1 MTVRHPSRRRSVIA
15 LALLAAVALAM
26 GLVVLANR
34 ESPEPPP
41 QPTASPTA
49 TASPEAPPLAAEPT
63 LLVQLRDD
71 TFTNVGNV
79 LVGLAEDGSGAQLY
93 LPHSLAIAAVGNR
106 QETLGATGAAPI
118 QQAPTLIG
126 DQTGVRTDGA
136 FVLDRLAFAGL
147 VDAVGGI
154 QVEVPATIA
163 FVDRAGTTLAVI
175 PSGSQTLDGPEAALY
190 ATYRAPGAPPEDQYV
205 RFQQAWDALLPLLP
219 DSVDRM
225 RAILGSLGA
234 LARSTQSIAPLSEF
248 LTQAGETARGPA
260 WRSESIAVRAGA
272 IGPLPIFWVDPAV
285 AAAQVQ
291 SLMPAAVTD
300 PTLQPVR
307 VRVYSS
313 GATIGEVAEL
323 AAQSDAQVTYVWS
336 GPFFPLLASQVTV
349 ADERFVATGRR
360 VAATAGVVPAVV
372 SVDPNATPGAPV
384 TVLYTGPQVLEPPE
398 ELLVTPG
405 VSSS

>member
-34 ESPEPPP
+34 DDPTPPP
-41 QPTASPTA
+41 PPTPTASPTV
-49 TASPEAPPLAAEPT
+49 EPLEAEPT

-79 LVGLAEDGSGAQLY
+79 LVGLTEDTSGAQLY

-118 QQAPTLIG
+118 QQAPDLVAA
-126 DQTGVRTDGA
+126 QTGVRTDGA

-154 QVEVPATIA
+154 EVEVPATIA

-175 PSGSQTLDGPEAALY
+175 PAGTQTLDGPEAALY
-190 ATYRAPGAPPEDQYV
+190 ATYRAPGAPPEDQFV
-205 RFQQAWDALLPLLP
+205 RFQQAWNALLPKLP

-234 LARSTQSIAPLSEF
+234 LARSTESIAPLSEF
-248 LTQAGETARGPA
+248 LTRAGESARGTA
-260 WRSESIAVRAGA
+260 WRSDSILVRPGA
-272 IGPLPIFWVDPAV
+272 IGPLPIFWVDAGP
-285 AAAQVQ
+285 AAAQVLG
-291 SLMPAAVTD
+291 LMPAAVTD

-307 VRVYSS
+307 VRVYSA
-313 GATIGEVAEL
+313 GASIGEVAEL
-323 AAQSDAQVTYVWS
+323 TAQSDAQVTYVWS
-336 GPFFPLLASQVTV
+336 GPFFPLPATQVTV

-360 VAATAGVVPAVV
+360 VAAAAGVVPAVV
-372 SVDPNATPGAPV
+372 TVDPNGTPGAPV
-384 TVLYTGPQVLEPPE
+384 SVLYSGPQVLETPE
-398 ELLVTPG
+398 QLLVTPG
-405 VSSS
+405 VPSS

>member
-34 ESPEPPP
+34 DDPTPPP
-41 QPTASPTA
+41 PPTPTASPTV
-49 TASPEAPPLAAEPT
+49 EPLEAEPT

-79 LVGLAEDGSGAQLY
+79 LVGLTEDTSGAQLY

-118 QQAPTLIG
+118 QQAPDLVAA
-126 DQTGVRTDGA
+126 QTGVRTDGA

-154 QVEVPATIA
+154 EVEVPATIA

-175 PSGSQTLDGPEAALY
+175 PAGTQTLDGPEAALY
-190 ATYRAPGAPPEDQYV
+190 ATYRAPGAPPEDQFV
-205 RFQQAWDALLPLLP
+205 RFQQAWNALLPKLP

-234 LARSTQSIAPLSEF
+234 LARSTESIAPLSEF
-248 LTQAGETARGPA
+248 LTRAGESARGTA
-260 WRSESIAVRAGA
+260 WRSDSILVRSGA
-272 IGPLPIFWVDPAV
+272 IGPLPIFWVDAGP
-285 AAAQVQ
+285 AAAQVLG
-291 SLMPAAVTD
+291 LMPAAVTD

-307 VRVYSS
+307 VRVYSA
-313 GATIGEVAEL
+313 GASIGEVAEL
-323 AAQSDAQVTYVWS
+323 TAQSDAQVSYVWS
-336 GPFFPLLASQVTV
+336 GPFFPLPATQVTV
-349 ADERFVATGRR
+349 ADERFVTTGRR
-360 VAATAGVVPAVV
+360 VAAAAGVVPAVV
-372 SVDPNATPGAPV
+372 TVDPNGTPGAPV
-384 TVLYTGPQVLEPPE
+384 SVLYSGPQVLETPE
-398 ELLVTPG
+398 QLLVTPG
-405 VSSS
+405 VPSS